1 MQGALL
7 IRAIFACTIL
17 ALGACATHAG
27 TASLPDPEE
36 NTGPLTTRYDV
47 EFDCPHATT
56 FRIAGITQ
64 WSDED
69 DGFRSRI
76 SQIRIGRRNVESRW
90 IDAINQRIPPGAY
103 HERPWLTCSG
113 GGAEIEIRFMDRS
126 NGTVAGLPRVMFTL
140 HPDGTL
146 DFRD

>member
-1 MQGALL
+1 MHGALP
-7 IRAIFACTIL
+7 IRAILACTVL
-17 ALGACATHAG
+17 ALGACATRAG

-36 NTGPLTTRYDV
+36 NTGPLTTRYEV
-47 EFDCPHATT
+47 EFDCPNATT

-76 SQIRIGRRNVESRW
+76 TQMHIGRRKLESRW
-90 IDAINQRIPPGAY
+90 IDAINQRIPAGAY
-103 HERPWLTCSG
+103 HERPWLTCAG

-126 NGTVAGLPRVMFTL
+126 NGAVAGSPRVMLTL
-140 HPDGTL
+140 HSDGTL
-146 DFRD
+146 DIRD